1 MALPVWLIAG
11 LTSFGIAKLS
21 GASTKN
27 AIKSGILGGATA
39 GIFGPGSQGSK
50 DLVMAKSA
58 TDTAAK
64 TNAMLQGA
72 QAAGGTA
79 MDVSKF
85 TNLSNLGV
93 GPTTVSLPEGFF
105 GKGAVETYTSAAGG
119 APAFVA
125 PNSTMRL
132 PTISYDP
139 LSGQVLG
146 DSGSFMSSVGDA
158 AVTGA
163 STPTAY
169 NPVFENLLK
178 AGAEEQANPTLT
190 NSVKDYFKNMST
202 PTKVGLG
209 VSALTL
215 AAQPKTPDKKPSLY
229 ESQEYKDLVT
239 SERAK
244 ANKQIEGITTAR
256 TYTEEDDAMPDLY
269 NYNNNMMYANQGG
282 IVNIMPKYNEGGIN
296 YLPSK
301 MEHDEKD
308 VNNYVRASGYV
319 EDGTGVGDKDEDTM
333 LAQLADGEFV
343 SRADAILGA
352 GIMAGADPKDMKEM
366 RKKGAAFFYSQQD
379 SLKRVYDLIN

>member
-1 MALPVWLIAG
+1 MPMPVWLIAG

-21 GASTKN
+21 GASTKK
-27 AIKSGILGGATA
+27 AVMSGILGGATA
-39 GIFGPGSQGSK
+39 GIFGPSSQASK

-58 TDTAAK
+58 TDAAAK
-64 TNAMLQGA
+64 TKTMLDA
-72 QAAGGTA
+72 SNLAGGAA

-85 TNLSNLGV
+85 ANLSNLG
-93 GPTTVSLPEGFF
+93 TTTRTVALPEGFF

-125 PNSTMRL
+125 PNPTMRL
-132 PTISYDP
+132 PTIKFDAA
-139 LSGQVLG
+139 SGQVLG
-146 DSGSFMSSVGDA
+146 DSGSFIGSVGDA

-163 STPTAY
+163 PTPSSY
-169 NPVFENLLK
+169 NPVFENILK

-190 NSVKDYFKNMST
+190 NTVKDYFKNMST
-202 PTKVGLG
+202 AGKVGLG
-209 VSALTL
+209 TGVLSL
-215 AAQPKTPDKKPSLY
+215 AAAPKTPDKKPSYY
-229 ESQEYKDLVT
+229 ETQEYKDLVT

-244 ANKQIEGITTAR
+244 ADKQIAGITTPR

-269 NYNNNMMYANQGG
+269 TYDNNMMYANKGG

-366 RKKGAAFFYSQQD
+366 RKKGAAFFYNQQD
-379 SLKRVYDLIN
+379 SLKRIYDLVN

>member
-21 GASTKN
+21 GASTKK
-27 AIKSGILGGATA
+27 AVMSGILGGATA
-39 GIFGPGSQGSK
+39 GIFGPSSQASK

-58 TDTAAK
+58 TDAAS
-64 TNAMLQGA
+64 TSALR
-72 QAAGGTA
+72 
-79 MDVSKF
+79 
-85 TNLSNLGV
+85 
-93 GPTTVSLPEGFF
+93 SLPQGMVDQ
-105 GKGAVETYTSAAGG
+105 GLYAASNVGTSALGNTAS
-119 APAFVA
+119 AFVT
-125 PNSTMRL
+125 PDTTSIL
-132 PTISYDP
+132 PSISYDTYT
-139 LSGQVLG
+139 GQVLS
-146 DSGSFMSSVGDA
+146 DSGSLARMDLAKGMGVNYTSPYPSALGKGVNLGDIK
-158 AVTGA
+158 TFSG
-163 STPTAY
+163 TPEPSLFQKVVNY
-169 NPVFENLLK
+169 
-178 AGAEEQANPTLT
+178 G
-190 NSVKDYFKNMST
+190 KDMST
-202 PTKVGLG
+202 AKKIGVGTGLL
-209 VSALTL
+209 SL
-215 AAQPKTPDKKPSLY
+215 AAAPKTPDKKPSYY
-229 ESQEYKDLVT
+229 ETQEYKDLVT

-244 ANKQIEGITTAR
+244 ADKQIAGITTPR

-269 NYNNNMMYANQGG
+269 TYDNNMMYANKGG

-366 RKKGAAFFYSQQD
+366 RKKGAAFFYNQQD
-379 SLKRVYDLIN
+379 SLKRIYDLVN

>member
-1 MALPVWLIAG
+1 MVPPVWLIAG

-21 GASTKN
+21 GASTKK
-27 AIKSGILGGATA
+27 AIMSGILGGATA

-50 DLVMAKSA
+50 DLVMSKAATDAASKSA
-58 TDTAAK
+58 LK
-64 TNAMLQGA
+64 SLPQGMVD
-72 QAAGGTA
+72 QGLYAAGNVGNVGS
-79 MDVSKF
+79 VS
-85 TNLSNLGV
+85 S
-93 GPTTVSLPEGFF
+93 
-105 GKGAVETYTSAAGG
+105 
-119 APAFVA
+119 AFVA
-125 PNSTMRL
+125 PDTTSIL
-132 PTISYDP
+132 PSITYDNYT
-139 LSGQVLG
+139 GQVLG
-146 DSGSFMSSVGDA
+146 DSGNLARMDLAKGMGVNYTSPYPPSLGKGVNLENIQNFSG
-158 AVTGA
+158 
-163 STPTAY
+163 TPEPSLFQKVVNY
-169 NPVFENLLK
+169 
-178 AGAEEQANPTLT
+178 G
-190 NSVKDYFKNMST
+190 KDMST

>member
-1 MALPVWLIAG
+1 MPPIWVIAG
-11 LTSFGIAKLS
+11 LTSFGIAKLA

-27 AIKSGILGGATA
+27 AIKSGILGSVTA
-39 GIFGPGSQGSK
+39 GIFGPGSQASK

-58 TDTAAK
+58 TDAAAK
-64 TNAMLQGA
+64 TNAMFQGA
-72 QAAGGTA
+72 QAAGGSA

-85 TNLSNLGV
+85 ANLSNLG
-93 GPTTVSLPEGFF
+93 TTTRTVALPEGFF
-105 GKGAVETYTSAAGG
+105 GKGAVETYTAAG

-125 PNSTMRL
+125 PNPTMRL

-139 LSGQVLG
+139 TSGQVLA
-146 DSGSFMSSVGDA
+146 DTGSITRSIGES
-158 AVTGA
+158 AVTG
-163 STPTAY
+163 STSSGINSVY
-169 NPVFENLLK
+169 ENILK

-190 NSVKDYFKNMST
+190 NRVKDYFKNMST

-209 VSALTL
+209 VSTLTL
-215 AAQPKTPDKKPSLY
+215 AAAPKTPDKKPSYY
-229 ESQEYKDLVT
+229 ETQEYKDLVT

-244 ANKQIEGITTAR
+244 ADKQIAGITTPR

-269 NYNNNMMYANQGG
+269 TYDNNMMYANKGG

-366 RKKGAAFFYSQQD
+366 RKKGAAFFYNQQD
-379 SLKRVYDLIN
+379 SLKRIYDLVN